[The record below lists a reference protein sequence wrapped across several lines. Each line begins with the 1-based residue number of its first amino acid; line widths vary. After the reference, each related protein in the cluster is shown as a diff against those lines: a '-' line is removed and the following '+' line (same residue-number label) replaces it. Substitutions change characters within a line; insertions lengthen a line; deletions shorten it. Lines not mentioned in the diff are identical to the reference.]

1 MVGPSGHPSSMV
13 CLFQSSALHAEVNA
27 LQSDLWDR
35 IWTQVGNRKSGHP
48 RMVITLAINR
58 SSCCGCTQWLME
70 ALARLRTLGGLQ
82 GDRFIVAARGVYED
96 EAMDTRTTI
105 QDLRLLFNADWE
117 QQVLYTPRP
126 GTAQNPTVAGLPPYG
141 RQLYQALQRCGF
153 SSPDPVVL

>member
-1 MVGPSGHPSSMV
+1 
-13 CLFQSSALHAEVNA
+13 
-27 LQSDLWDR
+27 
-35 IWTQVGNRKSGHP
+35 
-48 RMVITLAINR
+48 
-58 SSCCGCTQWLME
+58 ME

-82 GDRFIVAARGVYED
+82 GDQFIVAARGVYED
-96 EAMDTRTTI
+96 EAMDARTTI
-105 QDLRLLFNADWE
+105 QDLRLLFNAGWE

>member
-1 MVGPSGHPSSMV
+1 
-13 CLFQSSALHAEVNA
+13 
-27 LQSDLWDR
+27 
-35 IWTQVGNRKSGHP
+35 
-48 RMVITLAINR
+48 
-58 SSCCGCTQWLME
+58 ME

-105 QDLRLLFNADWE
+105 QDLRLLFNAGWE

>member
-1 MVGPSGHPSSMV
+1 MV

-58 SSCCGCTQWLME
+58 SFCCGCTQWLME

-126 GTAQNPTVAGLPPYG
+126 GTA
-141 RQLYQALQRCGF
+141 
-153 SSPDPVVL
+153 